1 MEINRNNY
9 ESFFLLY
16 LDGELM
22 ASQQVAVEKFLG
34 ENADLQKEFFL
45 LKQTVLSP
53 SDVVFEPKELL
64 FRKEEKRRV
73 VPFYQSRIAAAVA
86 VFLMGTWFVITQI
99 RHQPATEPVPDTL
112 AAIHPA
118 NTGSVNKPEKE
129 NMDKEIPA
137 VAKNKNAATSPG
149 KKINPVAVRNPD
161 QQKSLQPETKI
172 QDAQLTQDREP

>member
-73 VPFYQSRIAAAVA
+73 VPFYRSRIAAAVA

-112 AAIHPA
+112 AAKYRKCR
-118 NTGSVNKPEKE
+118 S
-129 NMDKEIPA
+129 
-137 VAKNKNAATSPG
+137 
-149 KKINPVAVRNPD
+149 
-161 QQKSLQPETKI
+161 
-172 QDAQLTQDREP
+172 